1 MICIDLSR
9 LFFALRSLK
18 VDLNYEKAIQHIRAD
33 SKEQVVGYTLSDK
46 TNTAQTKF
54 LKKLRDLGVEVHE
67 IQAKDLSND
76 ERENISFTSE
86 LLATWASTPPTVTN
100 SFTIVSDDPALARII
115 PILLGNKVTCRVAF
129 FSEALSGPLT
139 TSVLSGD
146 IDFIDFS
153 NPAIKTKVTGR

>member
-18 VDLNYEKAIQHIRAD
+18 VDLNYEKAIQHIRVD
-33 SKEQVVGYTLSDK
+33 PKERVVGYTVSDK

-54 LKKLRDLGVEVHE
+54 LKKLRELGVEVHE
-67 IQAKDLSND
+67 IQAKELSND

-86 LLATWASTPPTVTN
+86 LLATWASTNGNNFTV
-100 SFTIVSDDPALARII
+100 VSDDPALARII

-129 FSEALSGPLT
+129 FSEALSGPIT
-139 TSVLSGD
+139 TSVVSGE